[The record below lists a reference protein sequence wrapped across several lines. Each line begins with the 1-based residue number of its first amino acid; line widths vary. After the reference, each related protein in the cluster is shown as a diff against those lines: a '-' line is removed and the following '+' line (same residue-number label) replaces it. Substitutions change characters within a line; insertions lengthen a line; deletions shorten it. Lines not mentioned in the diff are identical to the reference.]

1 MNAMVP
7 PYELDPIVAAVR
19 TALAMGPAESGRMLH
34 AASATCAA
42 HSIERERAAFLAI
55 LDAM

>member
-1 MNAMVP
+1 MVP